1 MVILPLEGCSVK
13 TRSKE
18 ICYAVF
24 MGVIVPGL
32 LLNIS
37 AIALNGNARELTIT
51 ETVQIDHDTN
61 RGSIPVTMR
70 LADGGIKHM
79 DMDEYLTGVLL
90 GEMSANFETEALKAQ
105 AVAARTYTAKLAQ
118 TGGKHGDGSIC
129 TDSSCCQA
137 YLTEENYLAKG
148 GSTAGLE
155 KIQNA
160 VLNTSGEVLTYDGQ
174 LIEAT
179 YFSCSGG
186 TTEDA
191 VAVWGTDYP
200 YLQSVSS
207 PGEEDAAHFSD
218 TICYTKVEF
227 EKKVGCILDGEATD
241 WFSFLSYTRGGGVA
255 SISIC
260 GNVYNG
266 TVLRQ
271 LLLLPSTAFSI
282 SVTGDTIIIHTRG
295 YGHRVGMS
303 QYGANAMASNG
314 SGYTDILKHYY
325 PGTELEK
332 LDSTSNTIVKVPSI

>member
-1 MVILPLEGCSVK
+1 MK

-37 AIALNGNARELTIT
+37 AIALNGNARELPIT
-51 ETVQIDHDTN
+51 ETVHIDHDAN
-61 RGSIPVTMR
+61 RVPIPVTLR
-70 LADGGIKHM
+70 LVDGGIEHM

-118 TGGKHGDGSIC
+118 TGGKHGNGSIC

-148 GSTAGLE
+148 GTTAGLE
-155 KIQNA
+155 KIRNA
-160 VLNTSGEVLTYDGQ
+160 VLSTSGEVLTYDGK

-200 YLQSVSS
+200 YLQSVTS

-218 TICYTKVEF
+218 IICYTKAEF
-227 EKKVGCILDGEATD
+227 EQKVGCILDGELSD
-241 WFSFLSYTRGGGVA
+241 WFSIPSYTRGGGVA

-260 GNVYNG
+260 GNVYSG
-266 TVLRQ
+266 TALRQ
-271 LLLLPSTAFSI
+271 LLVLPSTAFSI

-303 QYGANAMASNG
+303 QYGANAMAVNG
-314 SGYTDILKHYY
+314 SGYADILKHYY
-325 PGTELEK
+325 PGAKLEK
-332 LDSTSNTIVKVPSI
+332 LDSTSNTIAKVPII